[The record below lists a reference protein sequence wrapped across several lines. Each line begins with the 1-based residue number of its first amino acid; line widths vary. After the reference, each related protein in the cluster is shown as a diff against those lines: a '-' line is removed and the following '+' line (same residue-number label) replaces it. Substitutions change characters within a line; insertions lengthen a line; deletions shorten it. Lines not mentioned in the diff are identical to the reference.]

1 MKKILLLIILLLFT
15 LPVLAQNTILVIG
28 DSLSAGYGIDVT
40 KGWVALLQKRLN
52 EEKYNYR
59 VVNASISGN
68 TTSNGLARTANAL
81 AAYHPSITIIEL
93 GGNDGLR
100 GIPLTTIQA
109 NLAKMI
115 EQAKTA
121 KSEVLLLGLQLP
133 PNYGVEYTQGFQKIF
148 SDLSQQY
155 QTQVVPLF
163 LHNIDIDV
171 NLMQADRIHPTAQAQ
186 SKLLDNVWPT
196 LKNMLQKP

>member
-1 MKKILLLIILLLFT
+1 MKKFLLLISLLLFT

-28 DSLSAGYGIDVT
+28 DSLSAGYGIEIT

-52 EEKYNYR
+52 DEKYNYR

-68 TTSNGLARTANAL
+68 TTSNGLARTAKAL
-81 AAYHPSITIIEL
+81 ATYQPQITIIEL

-100 GIPLTTIQA
+100 GIPLTTIQS
-109 NLAKMI
+109 NLSKMI

-133 PNYGVEYTQGFQKIF
+133 PNYGSDYTQGFQKIF

-155 QTQVVPLF
+155 QIQVVPLF
-163 LHNIDIDV
+163 LHNIDIDAT
-171 NLMQADRIHPTAQAQ
+171 LMQPDRIHPTMQAQ
-186 SKLLDNVWPT
+186 PKLLENVWPT
-196 LKNMLQKP
+196 LKSMLQKP